1 MERAGRQR
9 DRSARQTTRNVA
21 DEKGCILRPP
31 DMESAPLA
39 ARMTVPVDGTVTC
52 AAVADP
58 PYVSA
63 WAPLGQTAEPS
74 HVTTTT
80 TRTARQD
87 PCSFI
92 GPPLRGI
99 FGEPIEPVYYLGGFV
114 RTG

>member
-1 MERAGRQR
+1 
-9 DRSARQTTRNVA
+9 
-21 DEKGCILRPP
+21 
-31 DMESAPLA
+31 MESAPLA

-87 PCSFI
+87 PCSFT
-92 GPPLRGI
+92 GPPLREI